1 MRNQLLNLNNVVRR
15 LASIISCRAMRWC
28 LPAFI
33 CVSSS
38 LLSFS
43 ANPSQ
48 KARIGELDELE
59 FTEMIHSVPLD
70 EKAAALI
77 RKFQDKEAYERILKN
92 YGLKKNGCNVETYR
106 NKEVLLITIP
116 ASKLFAPNETEVRK
130 DVGALLNPIKRYLKD
145 PDMYRVMMVMHTD
158 NTGSEAY
165 REKLTAERSEA
176 LFDWFDDQNL
186 DTTYLFTYAF
196 ADDEPL
202 VENNTMENRAKNRR
216 LEIYLVP
223 GEKMLEQA
231 KKGRIVF

>member
-1 MRNQLLNLNNVVRR
+1 MKNQLQSLSNRAINMALRIRNN
-15 LASIISCRAMRWC
+15 AIGWC
-28 LPAFI
+28 LTAFI
-33 CVSSS
+33 C
-38 LLSFS
+38 L
-43 ANPSQ
+43 ACCNISQ
-48 KARIGELDELE
+48 AASPAPKARIGELDELE

-70 EKAAALI
+70 EKSASLI
-77 RKFQDKEAYERILKN
+77 RKFQDKEAYDRILKT

-176 LFDWFDDQNL
+176 LFDWFDDQNI